1 MLITESEKYNEYIP
15 KLVMYFQQYKSTIF
29 NLIKKKQ
36 LKEKIIDIMLNID
49 KNYIDLSK
57 ITLYFIFGES
67 CNDLKNK
74 IAAIDINN
82 ILLIKYGSGIFI
94 ISKCNRKQNKLL
106 KNIIFRKYV

>member
-1 MLITESEKYNEYIP
+1 
-15 KLVMYFQQYKSTIF
+15 MYFQQYKSTIF

-49 KNYIDLSK
+49 KNYLDLSK

-67 CNDLKNK
+67 CK
-74 IAAIDINN
+74 DIENN
-82 ILLIKYGSGIFI
+82 ISNIDPNNIILIKYGAGIFI